1 MRFISQYPGYGAQI
15 RQQRQEGRGD
25 GTVEILTPGLYV
37 TFASIE
43 RGAFIYEN
51 ELAAALKHFN
61 FRGNTQHIDQATP
74 TDPVNRLS
82 VCDTEEMALSE
93 GWSAEDKMLVESR
106 LQEIALTTPEE
117 ILYVE
122 STPIAAP
129 FPNYD
134 AYEGE
139 PTALVLKL
147 IEDGFDL
154 DRVLEYERI
163 FGPKRPFIIEELEEA
178 IEARKS
184 IVIQA

>member
-15 RQQRQEGRGD
+15 RVQRQRALGD
-25 GTVEILTPGLYV
+25 GGVEVLTPGLYV
-37 TFASIE
+37 QFKSVSN
-43 RGAFIYEN
+43 GAFIYEN
-51 ELAAALKHFN
+51 ELAAAIKTFA
-61 FRGNTQHIDQATP
+61 FRGNTQLVDEATP
-74 TDPVNRLS
+74 SDPVNRLS
-82 VCDTEEMALSE
+82 VCDTEEWAIQE
-93 GWSAEDKMLVESR
+93 NWTEEDKLAVEAR

-117 ILYVE
+117 VLYVE

-134 AYEGE
+134 AYEGD
-139 PTALVLKL
+139 PTDLVLKL
-147 IEDGFDL
+147 IADGFDL

-163 FGPKRPFIIEELEEA
+163 FGQKREDVMAQLEEA